1 MKLIFFLGNPGNA
14 YNFTRHNFAFL
25 VADFYA
31 KIHGDLQ
38 FKDQSKF
45 NAKILKLENGT
56 IFAKPQTFYN
66 DVGTSLSKLINFYK
80 LNLSDILV
88 VCDDFNLD
96 FGKTRL
102 CEKGTDGA
110 NNGLK
115 SIIATLKTGDFRRLR
130 LGTGNDS
137 VRKQLG
143 DVDFVLSKFTPEE
156 RERLPLILRN
166 ISDTIEKYI

>member
-31 KIHGDLQ
+31 KINGDLQ

-45 NAKILKLENGT
+45 NAKVLKLENGT

-66 DVGTSLSKLINFYK
+66 DVGMSLSKLINFYK
-80 LNLSDILV
+80 LDLSDVLV

-102 CEKGTDGA
+102 REKGTDGG

-115 SIIATLKTGDFRRLR
+115 SIIATLKTEDFPRLV
-130 LGTGNDS
+130 LVLATILFASNS
-137 VRKQLG
+137 VMSTSC
-143 DVDFVLSKFTPEE
+143 FLSSHQKNVNAY
-156 RERLPLILRN
+156 L
-166 ISDTIEKYI
+166 